1 MICHPPYPI
10 PQLASL
16 AGMKASLTAT
26 CTSSLGWAPHWDGR
40 ARDRSSEVTDDFAK
54 LHEERERRRNI
65 LVAGDEGRP
74 RIRVVTS
81 PLNEAR
87 REPMIGSLWRGRS
100 GALSLSYSIFGK
112 KSSNIYVR
120 SARREGD
127 EDTNTREER
136 EEEPRR

>member
-1 MICHPPYPI
+1 MISPNY
-10 PQLASL
+10 
-16 AGMKASLTAT
+16 M
-26 CTSSLGWAPHWDGR
+26 GR
-40 ARDRSSEVTDDFAK
+40 
-54 LHEERERRRNI
+54 EREEGGTC
-65 LVAGDEGRP
+65 LEEGRP

-81 PLNEAR
+81 LLNEAR
-87 REPMIGSLWRGRS
+87 RGGQTDDWFPVARKER
-100 GALSLSYSIFGK
+100 LSLSPTPYSEK

>member
-1 MICHPPYPI
+1 MLYFTY
-10 PQLASL
+10 LY
-16 AGMKASLTAT
+16 T
-26 CTSSLGWAPHWDGR
+26 
-40 ARDRSSEVTDDFAK
+40 
-54 LHEERERRRNI
+54 RRGGRNI
-65 LVAGDEGRP
+65 LGAGDEGRP

-100 GALSLSYSIFGK
+100 GSLSPSLSYSIFGK